1 MNFGV
6 KSKDLLVELKRSD
19 WMPPYNEDGVRG
31 VLAEIQALYDELT
44 DTLGGRTTSEIPDP
58 VKVSLVVHHQALL
71 RNKRCLLAY
80 LKWRTDSITQLRW
93 ETGPVVPRELQQ
105 SLSLTEMELFNTYDR
120 ILTNFTRRKRL
131 ARPVHLPSL
140 PQGLNLDLTADLQPP
155 KELHVEVRVLD
166 DCGEIMTDHGC
177 VKLDRGTTHLL
188 RRSDVEHL
196 VRQGLLQE
204 LENEST

>member
-6 KSKDLLVELKRSD
+6 KSRDLLIELKRSD
-19 WMPPYNEDGVRG
+19 WLPPYNEDGVRG

-44 DTLGGRTTSEIPDP
+44 DTLGGRATDEIPDP

-80 LKWRTDSITQLRW
+80 LKWRADRITQLRW
-93 ETGPVVPRELQQ
+93 ETGPVIPQELQQ
-105 SLSLTEMELFNTYDR
+105 SLSARERDLFNAYDG
-120 ILTNFTRRKRL
+120 ILTDY
-131 ARPVHLPSL
+131 AE
-140 PQGLNLDLTADLQPP
+140 GLNLDLTADLQPP
-155 KELHVEVRVLD
+155 KELHVEVRVLS
-166 DCGEIMTDHGC
+166 DCGEIMTDHGS

-196 VRQGLLQE
+196 VLHGQLQE